1 MRCQKFKG
9 ESRCANQAGHIGAL
23 LKAHYERILYPLDV
37 FEKEEAA
44 KAKEE
49 KELRKAA
56 LEKQLK
62 EEKKVNTAKM
72 SKAEKAEE
80 DSKAFSKELQR
91 CVGIFTDQ
99 ISLYTYRTT
108 ELLLKSNLQRNYCF
122 SF

>member
-1 MRCQKFKG
+1 MG
-9 ESRCANQAGHIGAL
+9 YNPANCVKIGAL
-23 LKAHYERILYPLDV
+23 LKSHYERILYPLDV

-56 LEKQLK
+56 LEKQMK

-91 CVGIFTDQ
+91 LVEKMFYSQSVVKLI
-99 ISLYTYRTT
+99 R
-108 ELLLKSNLQRNYCF
+108 LQCF
-122 SF
+122 IVV